1 MTTAH
6 DHHEPLDAE
15 ERDLAARLA
24 RTGPLDGP
32 PPALD
37 AKILAAAHAAAATR
51 RPGRHRLA
59 WLGVPPA
66 LVTGMGV
73 AAAAVLALGL
83 VWQLR
88 PQYSGITAQGDA
100 GEEEVILVA
109 EPAATAPAPNAK
121 TTPLAEQ
128 PLAGAAPRRSRR
140 AAPATLEPAPQPSED
155 TAKAI
160 AASAAA
166 ADAAAAEEASA
177 SAAAQAMA
185 SAQEKR
191 EADHV
196 ARAAR
201 AAAESGFVAEP
212 PAAPAPAAAAPAV
225 ERKTRATYSTAERR
239 EQAANAAPAAAA
251 AAPPPPA
258 PVAAAAD
265 AEPQTLDRIEVTGSR
280 IKQNGDIEW
289 AGIPV
294 SDDSRLAAPE
304 WLERIRARRD
314 GGDTDNARAS
324 LRLFQREH
332 PRVHLPDD
340 LRALLAETRR

>member
-1 MTTAH
+1 MTTVP

-24 RTGPLDGP
+24 RTGPLEGP

-51 RPGRHRLA
+51 TRGRRHLA
-59 WLGVPPA
+59 WLGMPPA

-88 PQYSGITAQGDA
+88 PQYSGVTAQGDA

-109 EPAATAPAPNAK
+109 EPAATASAPSAK
-121 TTPLAEQ
+121 AAPAEQ
-128 PLAGAAPRRSRR
+128 PLAGAAPRRSRP
-140 AAPATLEPAPQPSED
+140 AAPATLESAPQPHED
-155 TAKAI
+155 TAKAV

-185 SAQEKR
+185 SAKENR
-191 EADHV
+191 EADRV
-196 ARAAR
+196 AR

-212 PAAPAPAAAAPAV
+212 PAAPAPAV
-225 ERKTRATYSTAERR
+225 ERKTRATYTRR
-239 EQAANAAPAAAA
+239 EQAANVAPAAAA
-251 AAPPPPA
+251 APPA

-265 AEPQTLDRIEVTGSR
+265 EEPQTLDRVEVTGSR
-280 IKQNGDIEW
+280 IKQNGDVEW
-289 AGIPV
+289 AAIPV
-294 SDDSRLAAPE
+294 SDDSRLAAAE

-314 GGDTDNARAS
+314 DGDTDNARAS
-324 LRLFQREH
+324 LRLFQREY